1 MEKEIF
7 YDDAKMTV
15 INPIH
20 KGVYP
25 AIQVPFNDDYSVDQ
39 EDLRRYSR
47 WLSSFDGITG
57 LVVNGHSGEI
67 TSLRPSERNQVTEI
81 VVDEVGEV
89 MPVISGVLCEGTLE
103 SIDHARDAEKAG
115 AKGIL
120 LMPSHHWLRF
130 GKHKDEAEK
139 FVRSVASSINIPV
152 IIHQYPAWTKA
163 SYSTEELLSFVKIPG
178 VAAIKMGTRDM
189 SRWGHDYRVLKA
201 NAPNIQILSCV
212 DEYLLPTLIE
222 GADGALIG
230 LAGFV
235 PDLMVSLVRAA
246 FDNNLEEAKKIN
258 DKTYQVTKMIYRFG
272 EPSGSAHQRMKAAM
286 KMLNILRTDIVR
298 PPLIPLNKDE
308 LSMIREDLTACKFLK
323 NIERDKITYHQP
335 SF

>member
-1 MEKEIF
+1 
-7 YDDAKMTV
+7 MTV
-15 INPIH
+15 VGSFH

-25 AIQVPFNDDYSVDQ
+25 AIQVPFKKDYSVDE

-47 WLSSFDGITG
+47 WLSNFDGVKG

-67 TSLRPSERNQVTEI
+67 ASLRPSERNQVIEI
-81 VVDEVGEV
+81 VVDEVGDK

-103 SIDHARDAEKAG
+103 SIDHAKDAEKAG

-120 LMPSHHWLRF
+120 LMPPHHWLRF
-130 GKHKDEAEK
+130 GRHEDEAEE
-139 FVRSVASSINIPV
+139 FVRSVASSINISV

-163 SYSTEELLSFVKIPG
+163 SYSTEELLSLVKIPG

-201 NAPNIQILSCV
+201 NAPNTLILSCV

-222 GADGALIG
+222 GADGALVG
-230 LAGFV
+230 LAGLV
-235 PDLMVSLVRAA
+235 PDLVTSLVRAV
-246 FDNNLEEAKKIN
+246 FDNNLEEAKRIN
-258 DKTYQVTKMIYRFG
+258 DKIYLVTKMIYRFG

-308 LSMIREDLTACKFLK
+308 LSRIRKDLITCKEFLTA
-323 NIERDKITYHQP
+323 IERD
-335 SF
+335 